1 VLNVTGVLEQTL
13 TPFRGP
19 ETGAPDLLQTRSQPS
34 YVDTTKID
42 QRSLASNV
50 DAGQGDTPA
59 VGVPPCNPSGRQDL
73 NLRPLDPQMTH
84 QRPPAAADYCFSSST
99 RVRGP
104 ARTTWSRAMLGV
116 LRPRCDH
123 QHDRPKRTV

>member
-1 VLNVTGVLEQTL
+1 MLNVTGVLEQTL

-73 NLRPLDPQMTH
+73 NLRPLDPQNFSSGVSAR
-84 QRPPAAADYCFSSST
+84 QRAADTMHDVIFAQVAT
-99 RVRGP
+99 R
-104 ARTTWSRAMLGV
+104 
-116 LRPRCDH
+116 RP
-123 QHDRPKRTV
+123 